1 VSNIHHVGHVVRD
14 IGAAISLYRRM
25 GFVVPP
31 PSFPALPLRPGEP
44 AHAFG
49 AGNTHLSFNR
59 SFVELVT
66 VVDVH
71 TTGDALADATPVPL
85 QAPAEA
91 LDQLRES
98 IAQTAARISTALAR
112 FEGLPSLIGHSA
124 HPNGAV
130 QLVESV
136 LCLPD
141 VDLRG
146 YERRYSTYL
155 QRPAHI
161 NGPLRIFDLDTSE
174 IMIVPARR
182 LRQSCPAKSLPA
194 CQPLSPTAL
203 LYMILRVPETCLNGP
218 NSPCGPCHRAAST

>member
-112 FEGLPSLIGHSA
+112 FEGLHILVFGTADVDATVARLEAEGVAHGAVNRVLRPGEGGTKQVSIGYVEIDSDSGRSPEGRLALAEDGPTDSPSLIGHSA

-146 YERRYSTYL
+146 YERRYSSYL
-155 QRPAHI
+155 QRPA
-161 NGPLRIFDLDTSE
+161 
-174 IMIVPARR
+174 
-182 LRQSCPAKSLPA
+182 
-194 CQPLSPTAL
+194 
-203 LYMILRVPETCLNGP
+203 
-218 NSPCGPCHRAAST
+218 